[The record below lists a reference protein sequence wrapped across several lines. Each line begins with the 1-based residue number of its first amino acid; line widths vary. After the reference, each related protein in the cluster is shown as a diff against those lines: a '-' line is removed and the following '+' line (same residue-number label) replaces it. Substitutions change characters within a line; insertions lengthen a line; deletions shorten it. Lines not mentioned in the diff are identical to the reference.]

1 MKANPGYSTIDGYI
15 KLFPEPVRKKLNALR
30 RLISRLA
37 PDAQEKIA
45 YQMPTFFLNGN
56 LVHFAAHTNHIGFYP
71 TPSAILK
78 FKRELSKYES
88 SKGAVQFPMEEEL
101 PLDLISRIVK
111 FRVEENVK
119 KRSGI

>member
-1 MKANPGYSTIDGYI
+1 MKANPNYSTIDGYI
-15 KLFPEPVRKKLNALR
+15 KLFPEPVQKKLNTLR
-30 RLISRLA
+30 RLIGKLA

-71 TPSAILK
+71 TPSGILK
-78 FKRELSKYES
+78 FERELSKYES
-88 SKGAVQFPMEEEL
+88 SKGAVQFPLQEEL

-111 FRVEENVK
+111 FRVEENLKRGK
-119 KRSGI
+119 K

>member
-1 MKANPGYSTIDGYI
+1 MKANPTYSTVDGYI
-15 KLFPEPVRKKLNALR
+15 ELFPEPVRAKLNVLR
-30 RLISRLA
+30 LLIRKLA

-71 TPSAILK
+71 TPSGILK
-78 FKRELSKYES
+78 FKRELSKYET
-88 SKGAVQFPMEEEL
+88 SKGAVQFPMDKEL

-111 FRVEENVK
+111 FRIEENLK
-119 KRSGI
+119 KRSRR